1 MAESGPAA
9 SSASRPGAAG
19 LAEPEPDWLS
29 ERRRQGA
36 SLASELALPD
46 AKQKGWEFTDLA
58 GLDLD
63 AYEPANGTVNLEAG
77 GAADAGAIVLPLDAA
92 LAERPDAL
100 REHLGS
106 LVSIED
112 PFVARNDAAWEAGV
126 LVYVPSGV
134 HVPEPIE
141 VSAVQGA
148 AGSTLHWRTLIVLEE
163 GAEAEVWEG
172 YGSEDSELDAVL
184 NSVVELRVGDEAR
197 LRYVCKQDISE
208 QSWIFATQRAE
219 VGRDGSLDWTALGFG
234 SARGKVRMETKLAG
248 QGSEARVTGAY
259 AGGGSQHLDFDTTQ
273 EHAAPN
279 TFSDLAFRGVL
290 ADRGT
295 AVWRGMIRVDPG
307 AQQTDAFQE
316 SRNLLLST
324 KAHAD
329 AIPGLEIEANDVR
342 CTHAAAVAQ
351 IDREQLHYLRARGL
365 DEGTA
370 RRLII
375 EAFLEALVERLGEGR
390 LRDEISAALEERLGE
405 LLGS

>member
-1 MAESGPAA
+1 
-9 SSASRPGAAG
+9 
-19 LAEPEPDWLS
+19 LAEAATAKAEPDWLS

-36 SLASELALPD
+36 SLAQELPLPD
-46 AKQKGWEFTDLA
+46 PKQKGWEFTDLA
-58 GLDLD
+58 ELDID
-63 AYEPANGTVNLEAG
+63 AYRPAGGTVSISDG
-77 GAADAGAIVLPLDAA
+77 GAAEAGALVLPLEVA
-92 LAERPDAL
+92 LTEQPETV

-112 PFVARNDAAWEAGV
+112 PFVARNDAGWDSGA
-126 LVYVPSGV
+126 LVYVPRDV
-134 HVPEPIE
+134 RVPEPIE
-141 VSAVQGA
+141 LSATQATDGA
-148 AGSTLHWRTLIVLEE
+148 ALNWRTLVILEE

-172 YGSEDSELDAVL
+172 YRSDEDDLDAML
-184 NSVVELRVGDEAR
+184 NAVVELRVGPGAR
-197 LRYVCKQDISE
+197 LRYVCTQDISE
-208 QSWIFATQRAE
+208 RSWIFATQRAE

-248 QGSEARVTGAY
+248 RGAEARVTGAY

-273 EHAAPN
+273 EHAAPS

-290 ADRGT
+290 ADHGT

-324 KAHAD
+324 NAHAD

-351 IDREQLHYLRARGL
+351 IDREQLFYLMTRGL
-365 DEGTA
+365 GEEAGK
-370 RRLII
+370 RLII
-375 EAFLEALVERLGEGR
+375 EGFLEALVERLAEGKVR
-390 LRDEISAALEERLGE
+390 EEVSGALQRRLGE
-405 LLGS
+405 ILS